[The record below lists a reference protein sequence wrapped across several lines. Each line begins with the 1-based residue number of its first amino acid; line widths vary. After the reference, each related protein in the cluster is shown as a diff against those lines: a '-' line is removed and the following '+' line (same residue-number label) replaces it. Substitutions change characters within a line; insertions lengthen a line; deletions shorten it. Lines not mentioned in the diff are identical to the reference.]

1 MHFQYCS
8 VALQYCSLL
17 VILGILVLANA
28 HGGRSAISRIVV
40 RYALCPL
47 ATPAQFKGDGGDV
60 AVAVQDGS
68 CSVGTRAEAQDGRSV
83 LQEGRSGDGL
93 GRDVGKVVSR
103 VNFGDK
109 DAPRLLGVS
118 DHGVTWGHPFG
129 LGGDPLA
136 AGAVDENSGVGE

>member
-47 ATPAQFKGDGGDV
+47 ATPAQFKGDGGDNQLQLSERTG
-60 AVAVQDGS
+60 QDPRQASEVREIGEK
-68 CSVGTRAEAQDGRSV
+68 VRE
-83 LQEGRSGDGL
+83 LQPRI
-93 GRDVGKVVSR
+93 R
-103 VNFGDK
+103 VM
-109 DAPRLLGVS
+109 R
-118 DHGVTWGHPFG
+118 
-129 LGGDPLA
+129 
-136 AGAVDENSGVGE
+136 

>member
-47 ATPAQFKGDGGDV
+47 ATPAQFKGDGGDN
-60 AVAVQDGS
+60 AVAVVRKDRAGS
-68 CSVGTRAEAQDGRSV
+68 ASGERGEGNRREGERAAA
-83 LQEGRSGDGL
+83 
-93 GRDVGKVVSR
+93 
-103 VNFGDK
+103 K
-109 DAPRLLGVS
+109 DS
-118 DHGVTWGHPFG
+118 KDHG
-129 LGGDPLA
+129 
-136 AGAVDENSGVGE
+136 SGF